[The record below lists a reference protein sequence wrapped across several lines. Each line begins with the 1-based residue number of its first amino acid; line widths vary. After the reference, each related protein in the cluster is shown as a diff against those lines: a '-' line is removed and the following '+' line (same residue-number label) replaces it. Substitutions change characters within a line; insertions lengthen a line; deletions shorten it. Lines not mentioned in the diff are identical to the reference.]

1 MGYTMAT
8 IIIGASINYWRIIVE
23 QLLEK
28 NLETYICLAVFTG
41 LISLLAI
48 TGLFK
53 NTIKI
58 ENKKIKYSLRMTITL
73 AIVILW
79 SYFYIYVNLYPV
91 SLAYYEYIN
100 ESTEEKTG
108 IIRNIEQESKDRINI
123 VIDNTEYT
131 MVHSNQNKPFN
142 SNNIKKGDKVQI
154 QFGKKSKYIFS
165 IYESLSQH

>member
-53 NTIKI
+53 KTINI

-108 IIRNIEQESKDRINI
+108 IIRNIEQE
-123 VIDNTEYT
+123 
-131 MVHSNQNKPFN
+131 
-142 SNNIKKGDKVQI
+142 NIKLR
-154 QFGKKSKYIFS
+154 SK
-165 IYESLSQH
+165 